1 VIATTTTNAKAASA
15 SNIAV
20 ALRARVLNLSRSDI
34 EIPSSQQGVWGV
46 VVETAHPDTVAS
58 LVALI
63 DGSVSLYVSDGN
75 GCVGCGTQREV
86 RAAGAELLKLANNVL
101 ELTEATTT
109 TSLPP
114 AGFVRFYL
122 LIGDELRS
130 AQTRLEEINHS
141 EPLGVLFFAGQRVL
155 AAIERAGAGQS
166 LAHEIR
172 LALNALHQK
181 TQGDEPSEVRDT
193 THADYGDEQC
203 LSVGNVVRLLRT

>member
-1 VIATTTTNAKAASA
+1 MVATITTNAKAASA

-20 ALRARVLNLSRSDI
+20 ALRERVLNLSRAEM

-75 GCVGCGTQREV
+75 GCVGCGAQREV
-86 RAAGAELLKLANNVL
+86 RAAGAELLKLANHVVD
-101 ELTEATTT
+101 LTDTTT
-109 TSLPP
+109 ITALPP
-114 AGFVRFYL
+114 AGYVRFYL

-130 AQTRLEEINHS
+130 AETRLEEINHS
-141 EPLGVLFFAGQRVL
+141 ETLGALFFAGQRVL

-172 LALNALHQK
+172 LALNALHQQ
-181 TQGDEPSEVRDT
+181 TQNGEPREVRDT
-193 THADYGDEQC
+193 VHADYGDEQC

>member
-1 VIATTTTNAKAASA
+1 MVATTTTNAKAASA
-15 SNIAV
+15 GNIAV
-20 ALRARVLNLSRSDI
+20 ALRERVLNLSRADI

-75 GCVGCGTQREV
+75 GCVGCGAQREV

-101 ELTEATTT
+101 DLTDTTT
-109 TSLPP
+109 ITTLPP
-114 AGFVRFYL
+114 SGFVRFYL
-122 LIGDELRS
+122 LIRDELRS

-141 EPLGVLFFAGQRVL
+141 EPLGTLFFAGQRVL

-181 TQGDEPSEVRDT
+181 TPDNDSPDVREPA
-193 THADYGDEQC
+193 HADYGDEQC